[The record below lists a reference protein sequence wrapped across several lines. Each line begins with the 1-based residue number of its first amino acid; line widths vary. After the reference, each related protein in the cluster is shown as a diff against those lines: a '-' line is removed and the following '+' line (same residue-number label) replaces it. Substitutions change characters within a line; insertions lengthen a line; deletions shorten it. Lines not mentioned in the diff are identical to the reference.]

1 MPDTVILDRLT
12 WTEVESA
19 LDEGTDTVVCAVGSI
34 EGHGPHLP
42 LLMDTL
48 APDVA
53 REIDATVHPLADRST
68 LMELMNEGLAAA
80 GVDSHEPVIHAGAAE
95 TAIVLAVAEGLV
107 RTDQLEPGREGP
119 VSTARPFSEGF
130 RAITDNG
137 VLGDPRHATADAGE
151 AILDRITA
159 AYVERIEA
167 ER

>member
-1 MPDTVILDRLT
+1 MLVPTHGGNVAPVNTV
-12 WTEVESA
+12 
-19 LDEGTDTVVCAVGSI
+19 
-34 EGHGPHLP
+34 
-42 LLMDTL
+42 
-48 APDVA
+48 APEVA

-107 RTDQLEPGREGP
+107 RTDHLEPGREGP
-119 VSTARPFSEGF
+119 VSTARLFSEGF

>member
-1 MPDTVILDRLT
+1 
-12 WTEVESA
+12 
-19 LDEGTDTVVCAVGSI
+19 
-34 EGHGPHLP
+34 
-42 LLMDTL
+42 
-48 APDVA
+48 
-53 REIDATVHPLADRST
+53 
-68 LMELMNEGLAAA
+68 MNEGLAAA